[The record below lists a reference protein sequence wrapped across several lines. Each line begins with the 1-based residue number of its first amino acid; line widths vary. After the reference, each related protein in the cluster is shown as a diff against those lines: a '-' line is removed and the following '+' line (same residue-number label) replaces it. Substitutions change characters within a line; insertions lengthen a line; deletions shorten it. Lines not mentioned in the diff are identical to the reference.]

1 MQPEKLM
8 IVAGEESGDQH
19 AARLVRDLRKARP
32 GVELWGIGGDA
43 MRREGVRILV
53 DSRVMAVLGLWEV
66 MARIG
71 FFRRVF
77 NRMRDELRLH
87 RPDALL
93 LVDYPG
99 FNLRL
104 AREAHE
110 MKIPVFYYI
119 SPQVWAWNRGRIPK
133 MARIIDLLMVIF
145 PFETA
150 VFEGTGLRTVFVGH
164 PLVESVRRTMV
175 SAPSGV
181 DWPGGDGAC
190 RIAVLPGSRRMEIR
204 RILPAQLAA
213 ALELR
218 RRRPDAVFAI
228 AASNDETAAMIRRQI
243 DALPKADRAAFC
255 VATGKMRDICRTARA
270 AMVCS
275 GTATVETALLGC
287 PMIVVYR
294 ATWPTYWIGRMVI
307 RVKWL
312 GMVNLIADRTLCPEF
327 IQNDARPAAMADA
340 LEPLL
345 DDGPER
351 TAQLEGLRAVAASL
365 EGDPAA
371 GPGEVVAAE
380 LARRAA
386 TEGM

>member
-19 AARLVRDLRKARP
+19 AARLVRALRKARP
-32 GVELWGIGGDA
+32 GVELWGVGGTA

-53 DSRVMAVLGLWEV
+53 DSREMAVLGLWEV
-66 MARIG
+66 LTRIG
-71 FFRRVF
+71 FFLRVF
-77 NRMRDELRLH
+77 RRMKEELRMH

-104 AREAHE
+104 ARAAHE

-119 SPQVWAWNRGRIPK
+119 GPQVWAWNRGRIPK
-133 MARIIDLLMVIF
+133 MARILDLLMVIF

-175 SAPSGV
+175 AAPTGV

-190 RIAVLPGSRRMEIR
+190 RIAILPGSRRMEIR

-218 RRRPDAVFAI
+218 RRRADAVFAI
-228 AASNDETAAMIRRQI
+228 AASSDETAAMIRRQI
-243 DALPKADRAAFC
+243 DALPEGDRGAFRVAA
-255 VATGKMRDICRTARA
+255 GKMRDVCRTARA

-294 ATWPTYWIGRMVI
+294 AAWPTYWIGRMVV

-327 IQNDARPAAMADA
+327 IQHDARPAAMADA

-380 LARRAA
+380 LARMAEKA
-386 TEGM
+386 EG